1 MKISKNKLKQI
12 VREELESLTVLS
24 ERKVKGK
31 AVGNFL
37 KKGRAGRTLTMKGE
51 KYTDLGKGKW
61 KGPDNKKLNWIELS
75 SMASALGDE
84 MVTLDEQ
91 KISEN
96 RNKFFIV
103 DPTGMRGE
111 PAYYRR
117 KSTND
122 DSAFEFSTLFGAT
135 GFDSKGSANTTMRR
149 IKNSSSKYKRATL
162 KVLRGDELHEDIS
175 EAKVS
180 PADKKQFQSD
190 AQEILDNMEKAN
202 LVDKD
207 TDFKTVNNTL
217 RMVFAKIAGGKD
229 SYNNRLFHKIL
240 PKKLNTDLYDN
251 GEKNSYDSVWFSM
264 NDAQRDTILKK
275 AIKAKLNISEAD
287 VDENR
292 ALDNAIAK
300 RDANR
305 ANRKGIEQYQDLYF
319 GLQKLISKV
328 SKNNKVKGYGGEL
341 THAFVDL
348 LWAVEDDRLAVGE
361 IFNALKKVRS
371 KISEK

>member
-1 MKISKNKLKQI
+1 MKISKDKLKQI
-12 VREELESLTVLS
+12 VREELESLTALS

-37 KKGRAGRTLTMKGE
+37 KKGRAGRTLTMQGK

-61 KGPDNKKLNWIELS
+61 KGPDNKKLDWIELS

-96 RNKFFIV
+96 KNKFFIV
-103 DPTGMRGE
+103 DPTGKRGE

-149 IKNSSSKYKRATL
+149 IKNSSSKYRRATL
-162 KVLRGDELHEDIS
+162 KVLRGDQLHEDV
-175 EAKVS
+175 E
-180 PADKKQFQSD
+180 
-190 AQEILDNMEKAN
+190 
-202 LVDKD
+202 
-207 TDFKTVNNTL
+207 
-217 RMVFAKIAGGKD
+217 
-229 SYNNRLFHKIL
+229 
-240 PKKLNTDLYDN
+240 
-251 GEKNSYDSVWFSM
+251 
-264 NDAQRDTILKK
+264 
-275 AIKAKLNISEAD
+275 
-287 VDENR
+287 ENR
-292 ALDNAIAK
+292 ALDNAIAN

-319 GLQKLISKV
+319 GLHKLIRQV
-328 SKNNKVKGYGGEL
+328 SKNNKVKGYSGEL

-348 LWAVEDDRLAVGE
+348 LWAVETDRLAVGE
-361 IFNALKKVRS
+361 IFNGFNKIKS
-371 KISEK
+371 KISKK

>member
-1 MKISKNKLKQI
+1 MKISKDKLKQI

-24 ERKVKGK
+24 ERKIKGK

-37 KKGRAGRTLTMKGE
+37 KKGRAGRTLTMQGK

-61 KGPDNKKLNWIELS
+61 KGPDNKKLDWIELS

-84 MVTLDEQ
+84 MVTLDEK

-96 RNKFFIV
+96 KNKFFIV

-135 GFDSKGSANTTMRR
+135 GFDDKGSANTTLKR
-149 IKNSSSKYKRATL
+149 IKSSSSKYKRATL
-162 KVLRGDELHEDIS
+162 KVLRGDELHEEIS
-175 EAKVS
+175 EATDNAKIQKQIDQAEKYLSRIHGNSSSVKKKKF
-180 PADKKQFQSD
+180 AIQTKIDKLKKQLQESD
-190 AQEILDNMEKAN
+190 VEE
-202 LVDKD
+202 
-207 TDFKTVNNTL
+207 NN
-217 RMVFAKIAGGKD
+217 
-229 SYNNRLFHKIL
+229 
-240 PKKLNTDLYDN
+240 
-251 GEKNSYDSVWFSM
+251 
-264 NDAQRDTILKK
+264 
-275 AIKAKLNISEAD
+275 
-287 VDENR
+287 
-292 ALDNAIAK
+292 ALANAIAN

-305 ANRKGIEQYQDLYF
+305 ANRDVEERFEDLYF

-348 LWAVEDDRLAVGE
+348 LYAVETDRLGVGE
-361 IFNALKKVRS
+361 IFNGLKKINS
-371 KISEK
+371 KISKK

>member
-1 MKISKNKLKQI
+1 MKISKDKLKQI
-12 VREELESLTVLS
+12 VREEL
-24 ERKVKGK
+24 
-31 AVGNFL
+31 
-37 KKGRAGRTLTMKGE
+37 
-51 KYTDLGKGKW
+51 
-61 KGPDNKKLNWIELS
+61 
-75 SMASALGDE
+75 ASI
-84 MVTLDEQ
+84 T
-91 KISEN
+91 EN

-103 DPTGMRGE
+103 DPTGKRGE

-135 GFDSKGSANTTMRR
+135 GFDSKGSANTTMKR
-149 IKNSSSKYKRATL
+149 IKSSSSKYRRATL
-162 KVLRGDELHEDIS
+162 KVLRGDQLHEDIS

-207 TDFKTVNNTL
+207 TEFHVVKNSL
-217 RMVFAKIAGGKD
+217 RHVFSAIANGEGNAN
-229 SYNNRLFHKIL
+229 YNKVKKYM

-292 ALDNAIAK
+292 ALDNAIAN

-319 GLQKLISKV
+319 GLQKLIRQV

-371 KISEK
+371 KISKK